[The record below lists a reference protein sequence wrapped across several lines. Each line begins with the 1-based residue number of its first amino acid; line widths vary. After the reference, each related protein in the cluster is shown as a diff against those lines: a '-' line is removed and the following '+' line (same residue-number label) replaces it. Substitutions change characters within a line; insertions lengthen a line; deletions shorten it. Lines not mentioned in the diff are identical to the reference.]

1 MAFASGLMDGAE
13 RADRS
18 HADTY
23 RLCQVGGERRINGP
37 NQAGRNRWG
46 GTQPSRRRSIAAA
59 LALARVGAAGGAPS
73 PSPAS
78 PQAELAWA
86 ASPNPGCRME
96 ISSKELSTHNISKAI
111 ASKAGSSW
119 G

>member
-1 MAFASGLMDGAE
+1 MAFARGLMDGAE

-37 NQAGRNRWG
+37 NQVGKNRWG
-46 GTQPSRRRSIAAA
+46 GTQPTPRCSSMAVPAQPHA
-59 LALARVGAAGGAPS
+59 GAAGGAPS

-78 PQAELAWA
+78 SLARLVRA
-86 ASPNPGCRME
+86 APP
-96 ISSKELSTHNISKAI
+96 AP
-111 ASKAGSSW
+111 AAGWRLALKS
-119 G
+119 